1 MKKILVIED
10 DKTLRTTLLAALEAE
25 NFEVLSA
32 SNGLEGFD
40 LACQEK
46 VDLIALDLVLPLKTG
61 LEVCKELRKE
71 NILTPIIMMTGKKQE
86 ELDKVLGLELGADD
100 YILKPFGIKE
110 FLARVN
116 AILRR
121 TTPKET
127 ELAEY
132 SFGDVT
138 INFKKQTANKGD
150 KNIAFT
156 SKEYGLLKLFISLEG
171 EVVSR
176 DTILNV
182 VWGYENFPTT
192 RTIDTFVHNIRKKIE
207 DDPSNP
213 IHILTIPWSGYKFK
227 K

>member
-1 MKKILVIED
+1 MKKILIIED
-10 DKTLRTTLLAALEAE
+10 DDALRVTLSAALEVE

-32 SNGLEGFD
+32 SDGEKGFS

-61 LEVCKELRKE
+61 MEICKELRKK
-71 NILTPIIMMTGKKQE
+71 NILTPIIMMTGQKQE

-100 YILKPFGIKE
+100 YLLKPFGIKE
-110 FLARVN
+110 FLARIN

-121 TTPKET
+121 TSPKES
-127 ELAEY
+127 EIEEY
-132 SFGDVT
+132 AFGDVM
-138 INFKKQTANKGD
+138 INFKKQTAKKGD
-150 KNIAFT
+150 ADISFT
-156 SKEYGLLKLFISLEG
+156 SKEFGLLKLLITLEG
-171 EVVSR
+171 EVISR

-182 VWGYENFPTT
+182 VWGYDNYPTT

-213 IHILTIPWSGYKFK
+213 VHILTIPWSGYKFK

>member
-1 MKKILVIED
+1 MKKILIIED
-10 DKTLRTTLLAALEAE
+10 DDALRVTLSAALEVE

-32 SNGLEGFD
+32 SDGEKGFS

-61 LEVCKELRKE
+61 MEICKELRKK
-71 NILTPIIMMTGKKQE
+71 NILTPIIMMTGQKQE

-100 YILKPFGIKE
+100 YLLKPFGIKE
-110 FLARVN
+110 FLARIN

-121 TTPKET
+121 TSPKES
-127 ELAEY
+127 EIEEY
-132 SFGDVT
+132 AFGDVM
-138 INFKKQTANKGD
+138 INFKKQTAKKGD
-150 KNIAFT
+150 YDISFT
-156 SKEYGLLKLFISLEG
+156 SKEFGLLKLLITLEG
-171 EVVSR
+171 EVISR

-182 VWGYENFPTT
+182 VWGYDTYPTT

-213 IHILTIPWSGYKFK
+213 AHILTIPWSGYKFK

>member
-1 MKKILVIED
+1 MKKILIIED
-10 DKTLRTTLLAALEAE
+10 DDALRTTLLAALEVE

-32 SNGLEGFD
+32 SNGEEGFS

-61 LEVCKELRKE
+61 LEICKELRKK
-71 NILTPIIMMTGKKQE
+71 NIMTPIIMITGQKQE

-100 YILKPFGIKE
+100 YLLKPFGIKE

-116 AILRR
+116 AVLRR
-121 TTPKET
+121 TSPKES
-127 ELAEY
+127 EIEEC
-132 SFGDVT
+132 SFGDMT
-138 INFKKQTANKGD
+138 INFKKQTAKKGD
-150 KNIAFT
+150 TDISFT
-156 SKEYGLLKLFISLEG
+156 SKEFGLLKLFITLEG
-171 EVVSR
+171 EVISR

-182 VWGYENFPTT
+182 VWGYDNYPTT

-207 DDPSNP
+207 NDPSNP
-213 IHILTIPWSGYKFK
+213 VHILTIPWSGYKFK

>member
-1 MKKILVIED
+1 MKKILIIED
-10 DKTLRTTLLAALEAE
+10 DDALRVTLSAALEVE

-32 SNGLEGFD
+32 SDGEKGFS

-61 LEVCKELRKE
+61 MEICKELRKK
-71 NILTPIIMMTGKKQE
+71 NILTPIIMMTGQKQE

-100 YILKPFGIKE
+100 YLLKPFGIKE
-110 FLARVN
+110 FLARIN

-121 TTPKET
+121 TSPKES
-127 ELAEY
+127 EIEEY
-132 SFGDVT
+132 AFGDVM
-138 INFKKQTANKGD
+138 INFKKQTAKKGD
-150 KNIAFT
+150 ADISFT
-156 SKEYGLLKLFISLEG
+156 SKEFGLLKLLITLEG
-171 EVVSR
+171 EVISR

-182 VWGYENFPTT
+182 VWGYDNYPTT

-213 IHILTIPWSGYKFK
+213 AHILTIPWSGYKFK

>member
-1 MKKILVIED
+1 MKKILIIED
-10 DKTLRTTLLAALEAE
+10 DDALRATLSAALEVE

-32 SNGLEGFD
+32 SDGEKGFS
-40 LACQEK
+40 LACEEK

-61 LEVCKELRKE
+61 MEICKELRKK

-100 YILKPFGIKE
+100 YLLKPFGTNE

-121 TTPKET
+121 TSPKEI
-127 ELAEY
+127 EIEES

-138 INFKKQTANKGD
+138 INFKKQTAKKGD
-150 KNIAFT
+150 TDISFT
-156 SKEYGLLKLFISLEG
+156 SKEFGLLKLLLTLEG
-171 EVVSR
+171 EVISR

-182 VWGYENFPTT
+182 VWGYDNYPTT

-207 DDPSNP
+207 NDPSNP
-213 IHILTIPWSGYKFK
+213 VHILTIPWSGYKFK

>member
-1 MKKILVIED
+1 MKKILIIED
-10 DKTLRTTLLAALEAE
+10 DDALRATLSAALEVE

-32 SNGLEGFD
+32 SNGEEGFS

-61 LEVCKELRKE
+61 LEICKELRKK
-71 NILTPIIMMTGKKQE
+71 NIMTPIIIMTGQKKE

-100 YILKPFGIKE
+100 YLLKPFGIKE

-121 TTPKET
+121 TSPKES
-127 ELAEY
+127 EIDEY
-132 SFGDVT
+132 SFGDIA
-138 INFKKQTANKGD
+138 INFKKQTAKKGD
-150 KNIAFT
+150 ADISFT
-156 SKEYGLLKLFISLEG
+156 AKEFGLLKLLVTLEG
-171 EVVSR
+171 EVISR

-182 VWGYENFPTT
+182 VWGYDNYPTT

-213 IHILTIPWSGYKFK
+213 VHILTIPWSGYKFK

>member
-1 MKKILVIED
+1 MKKILIIED
-10 DKTLRTTLLAALEAE
+10 DDALRATLSAALEVE

-32 SNGLEGFD
+32 SNGEEGFS

-61 LEVCKELRKE
+61 LEICKELRKK
-71 NILTPIIMMTGKKQE
+71 NIMTPIIIMTGQKKE

-100 YILKPFGIKE
+100 YLLKPFGIKE

-121 TTPKET
+121 TSPKES
-127 ELAEY
+127 EIDEY
-132 SFGDVT
+132 SFGDIA
-138 INFKKQTANKGD
+138 INFKKQTAKKGD
-150 KNIAFT
+150 AEISFT
-156 SKEYGLLKLFISLEG
+156 AKEFGLLKLLVTLEG
-171 EVVSR
+171 EVISR

-182 VWGYENFPTT
+182 VWGYDNYPTT

-213 IHILTIPWSGYKFK
+213 VHILTIPWSGYKFK